1 MLQSAL
7 WDLPNGG
14 HFTNWG
20 ENEGP
25 RKSTDAEA
33 RQNHSQTTEIP
44 SSGLD
49 LCDSFSILDPLP
61 VLVHEDSY
69 ALPNLAYETSIH
81 LSSPPHDLSSSEA
94 LSQDNKICSRPLNS
108 RKRLAPITF
117 GSATV
122 APYPQARRKRKTACV
137 ACKASKSQCD
147 HIKPCKRC
155 VIKGIDCRIP
165 EKKSRRAPLIQVAS
179 RHLPTNHE
187 FDLMTPTC
195 FGNCSPGEGLANLAS
210 NSEAT
215 SHCKIPGV
223 KKSLVQIQAMT
234 EETAVLASL
243 RRQLHSTPSEK

>member
-81 LSSPPHDLSSSEA
+81 LSSPPHGLSSSEA

-165 EKKSRRAPLIQVAS
+165 EKKSRRAPLIQS
-179 RHLPTNHE
+179 RRRLGESRLKFRGYKCPREPECIRSMGH
-187 FDLMTPTC
+187 
-195 FGNCSPGEGLANLAS
+195 PG
-210 NSEAT
+210 
-215 SHCKIPGV
+215 HCKIPGV